1 MPGYSNYILLR
12 LRYYVAEMKLNIY
25 VVVQQLILFFSFYFL
40 IFFFL
45 LLDTLFTCS
54 SFHMVYKICGNGYK
68 IYF

>member
-40 IFFFL
+40 IFFL
-45 LLDTLFTCS
+45 LLDTVIV
-54 SFHMVYKICGNGYK
+54 HMFIFSYGI
-68 IYF
+68 